1 MFGVHQWVLE
11 WVEVVTGVEAARC
24 LCAVRVLDRVP
35 GSTDCFRI
43 ENFFVDYFSLNF
55 CSFCPFCF
63 SFVSSFS
70 SSFRPLLWAPEDRRK
85 EREKLLRSLK
95 VPEEFEHCY
104 ADVDDS

>member
-1 MFGVHQWVLE
+1 MCGVHQWVLE
-11 WVEVVTGVEAARC
+11 WVEVVTEGGAARC
-24 LCAVRVLDRVP
+24 LYAVQVLNRVP
-35 GSTDCFRI
+35 GSTDYFRI
-43 ENFFVDYFSLNF
+43 GNFFVDYFFVNF

-63 SFVSSFS
+63 SFCSSFS
-70 SSFRPLLWAPEDRRK
+70 SSFRLLLWAPEDRRK